1 MANIKTVAKRQGDK
15 YIVNGTKKWITNGV
29 YADYCTAAVRTGGPG
44 QSGISALVIPLDAKG
59 VTRRRMDNSGINASG
74 TYAVKAFLMAH
85 AD

>member
-15 YIVNGTKKWITNGV
+15 YVVNGTKKWITNGV

-44 QSGISALVIPLDAKG
+44 QSGISALIIPLTAKG

-74 TYAVKAFLMAH
+74 TYTVEAIT
-85 AD
+85 DGTC